1 MEMEMERI
9 IEFLIKNGYKE
20 DTEKG
25 AEYRS
30 FFKEG
35 LSSINVSSDVIV
47 FAGEEGDWLH
57 IPVNYYALMGALFH
71 NRQLA
76 IDYVA

>member
-1 MEMEMERI
+1 MERI

-30 FFKEG
+30 FYKDR
-35 LSSINVSSDVIV
+35 LSSIDVTKDEIV
-47 FAGEEGDWLH
+47 FIGEEGDWLH
-57 IPVNYYALMGALFH
+57 VPVNYYALIGALLH
-71 NRQLA
+71 HRQLA
-76 IDYVA
+76 TNYVA